1 MPHEISQVYGTTLKW
16 TTGEATP
23 RDNEFIKK
31 RVVVK
36 IIIIIGKLKRKVGA
50 RIEFLFLP

>member
-50 RIEFLFLP
+50 WIEFLFLQ